1 MRLVLLGPPGAG
13 KGTQAKRLVSKHGIV
28 HLSSGEM
35 LRAAAAA
42 GTPVGLAAKS
52 LIDHG
57 QFVPDAMMVAIIAE
71 RIDQPDAR
79 AGFILDGF
87 PRTLPQAE
95 ALDRL
100 LAERGLKLDAVVALD
115 VDEDRLVK
123 RIETRVTE
131 MLARGEPLRADDNSE
146 VLKGRLDAYRALTAP
161 VADYYAARGMLRT
174 VDGMAPID
182 VVAAAV
188 DRVLAPAAV
197 MADPAT
203 SEAPAAPAR
212 RPRKAPRP
220 AKAVSRTRARRGKR
234 PAKTAKAKTTGRRG
248 RASASRGASKRR
260 RSARRPRR
268 SAGAKNKTGRRK
280 SGSRRRLT
288 KRR

>member
-13 KGTQAKRLVSKHGIV
+13 KGTQAKRLVSKYGIV

-42 GTPVGLAAKS
+42 GTQVGLAAKS

-161 VADYYAARGMLRT
+161 VSDYYAARGMLRT

-203 SEAPAAPAR
+203 SEAVAAPAR
-212 RPRKAPRP
+212 RPHKAPRP
-220 AKAVSRTRARRGKR
+220 AKAVRRTRTRRGKR
-234 PAKTAKAKTTGRRG
+234 PTKTAKAKTTGRRS

-268 SAGAKNKTGRRK
+268 SAKNKTGRRK